1 MDGGPMGMLR
11 PPGGDSGMMRPGGDG
26 RRMGGDR
33 GYDDRMGPKGQGHMG
48 GRDSDSM
55 GPGRPM
61 SRDHPPAYSDAADAD
76 SQPHAKPTGGERP
89 PSGSVEAPVRKE
101 KVKLSKETMEK
112 RIASTLDEYVHLKD
126 SKEVGETLTEMGS
139 RECYSH
145 VLFR

>member
-48 GRDSDSM
+48 GRDSDAM
-55 GPGRPM
+55 GSGRPM
-61 SRDHPPAYSDAADAD
+61 PRDHAPAYSEPADAD
-76 SQPHAKPTGGERP
+76 PHAKAAGGERP
-89 PSGSVEAPVRKE
+89 PSGAVEAPVRKE

-126 SKEVGETLTEMGS
+126 TKEVGETLAEMGS